1 MMLHVDRKKK
11 DAIVK
16 SEDEDESLVVT
27 WPRWQTPDWMW
38 AGVETITTPRGPH
51 RGQVISGVIASV
63 ISYIFTFIIVNC
75 ADKSIRNE
83 SMTDGQ
89 HT

>member
-1 MMLHVDRKKK
+1 MMLLDSRIEP
-11 DAIVK
+11 IVK
-16 SEDEDESLVVT
+16 SEDEDRSLVVT

-38 AGVETITTPRGPH
+38 AGAETITTPRGPH

-63 ISYIFTFIIVNC
+63 ISYICTFVIVKC
-75 ADKSIRNE
+75 ADKSIRAE

>member
-1 MMLHVDRKKK
+1 MTGGQVEPMA
-11 DAIVK
+11 DAGL
-16 SEDEDESLVVT
+16 DMGGGRDNYN
-27 WPRWQTPDWMW
+27 
-38 AGVETITTPRGPH
+38 ARGPH

-83 SMTDGQ
+83 SMTV
-89 HT
+89 